1 MKRSLTIYLTMTAL
15 SFSKTALAGGLDSGN
30 MLNKILD
37 SFSTVANTWQ
47 SEITSSASWLFW
59 SLALISMVWTYG
71 LMALRNADLQSFFA
85 ETIRFFGTMGFF
97 WWLLQNG
104 PAISMSII
112 NTMRAISAKAA
123 GLGTGLS
130 PSSIVDIG
138 FGILTKVSASASV
151 LSPVVSALMLAAAIV
166 VLVVLALIAVN
177 MLLLLVSA
185 WLLAYAGIFLLGFG
199 GSRWTSDIAIGFY
212 KTVLGIGVQLFT
224 MTFLIG
230 VGKSFLDQYYR
241 VFAAGTPDLNSLCVL
256 LVASVILLSLV
267 NKLPP
272 MLAGIVGS
280 AGQSAGIGSFGVG
293 AAIGA
298 ATMVASTL
306 TSAGNSAIAG
316 AREIAGGTSA
326 LTAAFKAAQADLD
339 NATQDTEMIA
349 GDSLQQ
355 QNMSTD
361 PTKSALQQ
369 AMGTAKK
376 DQDSDCTSRL
386 SNALR
391 VIAHAGSLLKE
402 NVARSMS
409 DKISDVM
416 ASTTGGRL
424 ATVINEWRE
433 ANTKSDNDSRHHES
447 DEVYDFV
454 NKRPPND

>member
-1 MKRSLTIYLTMTAL
+1 M
-15 SFSKTALAGGLDSGN
+15 
-30 MLNKILD
+30 
-37 SFSTVANTWQ
+37 
-47 SEITSSASWLFW
+47 
-59 SLALISMVWTYG
+59 
-71 LMALRNADLQSFFA
+71 
-85 ETIRFFGTMGFF
+85 
-97 WWLLQNG
+97 
-104 PAISMSII
+104 
-112 NTMRAISAKAA
+112 
-123 GLGTGLS
+123 
-130 PSSIVDIG
+130 
-138 FGILTKVSASASV
+138 
-151 LSPVVSALMLAAAIV
+151 
-166 VLVVLALIAVN
+166 
-177 MLLLLVSA
+177 
-185 WLLAYAGIFLLGFG
+185 
-199 GSRWTSDIAIGFY
+199 
-212 KTVLGIGVQLFT
+212 
-224 MTFLIG
+224 
-230 VGKSFLDQYYR
+230 
-241 VFAAGTPDLNSLCVL
+241 FAAGTPDLNSLCVL

-306 TSAGNSAIAG
+306 ASAGNSAIAG

-355 QNMSTD
+355 QNMSID

-391 VIAHAGSLLKE
+391 VTAHAGSLLKE

-424 ATVINEWRE
+424 ATVINEGRE